1 LSYDFNDQNSA
12 LVRLGTSW
20 VKVRI
25 WDRVKKKMLLSY
37 NSNYMQADKHD
48 AGKKRLAIII
58 GVAIAVLLIVVLAC
72 VELWIHYHK
81 PKIQGAL

>member
-1 LSYDFNDQNSA
+1 
-12 LVRLGTSW
+12 
-20 VKVRI
+20 
-25 WDRVKKKMLLSY
+25 
-37 NSNYMQADKHD
+37 MQADKHD